1 MKICSVRVL
10 YMDTDQMGVVNHA
23 VALRWF
29 EVARAEWFRQRGR
42 TYRQLEED
50 GVMLPVYQLAVKY
63 RAPSRYDDVLDLHA
77 RLDPPGAVRLTF
89 CYRVVRAHDQ
99 ALLIEGMTQH
109 ACVGPGGA
117 PRRLPAALL
126 GFLAEQA
133 QAGWPDSADTAAT
146 TTTAAPRA
154 SR

>member
-29 EVARAEWFRQRGR
+29 EVARAEWFRQRGQ

-50 GVMLPVYQLAVKY
+50 GVMLPVYQLAVRY
-63 RAPSRYDDVLDLHA
+63 RAPARYDDVLDLHA

-89 CYRVVRAHDQ
+89 QYKVVRAADQ
-99 ALLIEGMTQH
+99 TLLIDGMTQH
-109 ACVGPGGA
+109 AAVGKGGA
-117 PRRLPAALL
+117 PKRLPAPMLR
-126 GFLAEQA
+126 FLTEQA
-133 QAGWPDSADTAAT
+133 QPGWPHDPA
-146 TTTAAPRA
+146 
-154 SR
+154 

>member
-29 EVARAEWFRQRGR
+29 EVARAEWFRQRGQ

-50 GVMLPVYQLAVKY
+50 GVMLPVYQLAVRY
-63 RAPSRYDDVLDLHA
+63 RAPARYDDVLDLHA

-89 CYRVVRAHDQ
+89 HYKVVRATDQQPRSPSGSRDQ

-109 ACVGPGGA
+109 AAVGTGGT
-117 PRRLPAALL
+117 PKRLPAPMLR
-126 GFLAEQA
+126 FLTEQA
-133 QAGWPDSADTAAT
+133 QPSWPHDPA
-146 TTTAAPRA
+146 
-154 SR
+154 

>member
-29 EVARAEWFRQRGR
+29 EVARAEWFRQRGQ

-50 GVMLPVYQLAVKY
+50 GVMLPVYQLAVRY
-63 RAPSRYDDVLDLHA
+63 RAPARYDDVLDLHA

-89 CYRVVRAHDQ
+89 QYKVVRAADQ
-99 ALLIEGMTQH
+99 ALLVDGMTQH
-109 ACVGPGGA
+109 AAVGAGGA
-117 PRRLPAALL
+117 PKRLPAPMLR
-126 GFLAEQA
+126 FLTEQA
-133 QAGWPDSADTAAT
+133 QPSWPHDLA
-146 TTTAAPRA
+146 
-154 SR
+154 